1 MNIIIAGA
9 GKVGATVA
17 HHLAAEHH
25 NITVVDISED
35 TLTRISN
42 QLDVMC
48 IKGSCASRTVLEDA
62 GAEDADIVV
71 AATSSDEINLLC
83 GHTAKR
89 LGVPYTVARVR
100 NRDYLADLDNLRRDL
115 GITKLINPESA
126 AAMDIS
132 RMIRLP
138 NAADVDTFAKGKAEI
153 ISFHVQPGD
162 HMADQPLSHL
172 ATKIKN
178 LPILFCAVERGAEV
192 MIPNGSFVP
201 QVGDKVYVAGTPSGV
216 SQFFKVLGR
225 HSHRV
230 RSAFIIGGGRV
241 TYYLL
246 QQLEKLGIQCKVVEK
261 NETRCRQLAEWFPN
275 ALILHGDGTDPEL
288 LTEECMPA
296 SDVFIALTDRDEDN
310 LIISLYAHQCGVH
323 KIIAKSNRQN
333 YSLIA
338 RSAGVES
345 VVSPKLTTAYQILR
359 MVRGIQN
366 SKGSRMTALHHIANG
381 QAEAMEFVVCSSTR
395 NLGTPLKDL
404 KLKNGVLIAGIV
416 RGDQV
421 IIPEGNSYLQVDD
434 IVIVIAKDSGIVDLN
449 DIYADSFGLR
459 GAL

>member
-62 GAEDADIVV
+62 GAEDADVVV

-275 ALILHGDGTDPEL
+275 ALILHGDGTD
-288 LTEECMPA
+288 
-296 SDVFIALTDRDEDN
+296 
-310 LIISLYAHQCGVH
+310 HQCGVS

>member
-62 GAEDADIVV
+62 GAEDADVVV

-89 LGVPYTVARVR
+89 LGVSYTVARVR

-192 MIPNGSFVP
+192 MIPNGSFIP

-261 NETRCRQLAEWFPN
+261 NEARCRQLAEWFPN

-296 SDVFIALTDRDEDN
+296 SDVFIAQIGR
-310 LIISLYAHQCGVH
+310 AHV
-323 KIIAKSNRQN
+323 
-333 YSLIA
+333 
-338 RSAGVES
+338 
-345 VVSPKLTTAYQILR
+345 
-359 MVRGIQN
+359 
-366 SKGSRMTALHHIANG
+366 
-381 QAEAMEFVVCSSTR
+381 
-395 NLGTPLKDL
+395 
-404 KLKNGVLIAGIV
+404 
-416 RGDQV
+416 
-421 IIPEGNSYLQVDD
+421 
-434 IVIVIAKDSGIVDLN
+434 
-449 DIYADSFGLR
+449 
-459 GAL
+459 

>member
-1 MNIIIAGA
+1 
-9 GKVGATVA
+9 
-17 HHLAAEHH
+17 
-25 NITVVDISED
+25 
-35 TLTRISN
+35 
-42 QLDVMC
+42 
-48 IKGSCASRTVLEDA
+48 
-62 GAEDADIVV
+62 
-71 AATSSDEINLLC
+71 
-83 GHTAKR
+83 
-89 LGVPYTVARVR
+89 
-100 NRDYLADLDNLRRDL
+100 
-115 GITKLINPESA
+115 
-126 AAMDIS
+126 
-132 RMIRLP
+132 
-138 NAADVDTFAKGKAEI
+138 
-153 ISFHVQPGD
+153 
-162 HMADQPLSHL
+162 
-172 ATKIKN
+172 
-178 LPILFCAVERGAEV
+178 
-192 MIPNGSFVP
+192 
-201 QVGDKVYVAGTPSGV
+201 
-216 SQFFKVLGR
+216 
-225 HSHRV
+225 
-230 RSAFIIGGGRV
+230 
-241 TYYLL
+241 
-246 QQLEKLGIQCKVVEK
+246 
-261 NETRCRQLAEWFPN
+261 
-275 ALILHGDGTDPEL
+275 
-288 LTEECMPA
+288 MPA